1 MKKYL
6 DLEGFISFIGGLK
19 LDEPEKLYI
28 ESLEDGHVDS
38 CLFKKEEFGGTF
50 IYLFKDFYGEVG
62 IIRDTT
68 LIPIEDFIEGLFENL
83 EMYGDYKIF
92 IEEE

>member
-6 DLEGFISFIGGLK
+6 DLEGFISFIGDLK
-19 LDEPEKLYI
+19 LDEPQKIYT

-38 CLFKKEEFGGTF
+38 YLFKKEEFDGSF
-50 IYLFKDFYGEVG
+50 IYLYKGIYGEVD
-62 IIRDTT
+62 ILRDTT

-92 IEEE
+92 IEE